1 VNWPFRIK
9 TPEEILSKCKE
20 MVKRHRRKFIQK
32 NLRPCP
38 MNCVLA
44 DIAPGRE
51 VIGCSGC
58 GSKDPEKCFKDAV
71 FKPLYSKNEL
81 VQQFSNQINNPQI
94 LLRDYRDLTVFF
106 YCLGCFDMQKI
117 DEHGVNKLIDEI
129 PKP

>member
-1 VNWPFRIK
+1 MNWPFRIK

>member
-1 VNWPFRIK
+1 MNWPFRIK

-58 GSKDPEKCFKDAV
+58 GSKDPEKCLKDVV

-81 VQQFSNQINNPQI
+81 VQQFSNQINNPQV

-117 DEHGVNKLIDEI
+117 DEHGVNKLIDQ
-129 PKP
+129 K

>member
-1 VNWPFRIK
+1 
-9 TPEEILSKCKE
+9 

-58 GSKDPEKCFKDAV
+58 GSKDPEKCLKDVV

-81 VQQFSNQINNPQI
+81 VQQFSNQINNPQV

-117 DEHGVNKLIDEI
+117 DEHGVNKLIDQ
-129 PKP
+129 K